1 MKNKDNFTEAPYN
14 EFDAPIPGQSL
25 TDTPGNYPWE
35 HPPQF
40 TDPAEVAEF
49 LWQTLHQEQ
58 FLEQTIGMLDA
69 GVPVEAIARVLLF
82 GGFMEG
88 KFSPDVAFIITE
100 PLMKMILSI
109 GVKANVDNIRI
120 SMQDITNNEQL
131 KSIAK
136 TKSANKRFKQAVKE
150 VQSDVK
156 KGDTKGLM
164 SKPETQGEN

>member
-1 MKNKDNFTEAPYN
+1 MDEIN
-14 EFDAPIPGQSL
+14 EGVGNPFDTPVPGQSL

-35 HPPQF
+35 HPPQY
-40 TDPAEVAEF
+40 E
-49 LWQTLHQEQ
+49 QTLMRLQIFFGKHYQTKNNC
-58 FLEQTIGMLDA
+58 LEQTIGMLDA

-109 GVKANVDNIRI
+109 GVKANVNNIRI
-120 SMQDITNNEQL
+120 SMQDITNNSQRQ
-131 KSIAK
+131 SIAK
-136 TKSANKRFKQAVKE
+136 TKMANQRFKEAVKD

-156 KGDTKGLM
+156 KGNTKGLM

>member
-1 MKNKDNFTEAPYN
+1 MDEIN
-14 EFDAPIPGQSL
+14 EGVGNPFDTPVPGQSL

-120 SMQDITNNEQL
+120 SMQDITNNETYCNCRSFYL
-131 KSIAK
+131 VYNSLYYRTMGISYILCFII
-136 TKSANKRFKQAVKE
+136 TCVINSYNFIFI
-150 VQSDVK
+150 
-156 KGDTKGLM
+156 
-164 SKPETQGEN
+164 N

>member
-1 MKNKDNFTEAPYN
+1 MDEIN
-14 EFDAPIPGQSL
+14 EGVGDPFDAPIPGQSL

-35 HPPQF
+35 HPPQY
-40 TDPAEVAEF
+40 TDPAEAAEF
-49 LWQTLHQEQ
+49 IWQSLHQDQ
-58 FLEQTIGMLDA
+58 FMEQTIGMLDA

-109 GVKANVDNIRI
+109 GVRANVENIRI
-120 SMQDITNNEQL
+120 SMQDITNNSQRQ
-131 KSIAK
+131 SIAK
-136 TKSANKRFKQAVKE
+136 TKMANQRFKEAVKD

-156 KGDTKGLM
+156 KGNTKGLM

>member
-1 MKNKDNFTEAPYN
+1 MDEIKEGVGNP
-14 EFDAPIPGQSL
+14 FDTPVPGQSL

-35 HPPQF
+35 HPPQY

-88 KFSPDVAFIITE
+88 KFSADVAFIITE
-100 PLMKMILSI
+100 PLMKIILSI

-120 SMQDITNNEQL
+120 SMQDITNNSQRQ
-131 KSIAK
+131 SIAK
-136 TKSANKRFKQAVKE
+136 TKMANQRFKEAVKD

-156 KGDTKGLM
+156 KGNTKGLM
-164 SKPETQGEN
+164 SKPKTQGEN

>member
-1 MKNKDNFTEAPYN
+1 MDEIKEGVGNP
-14 EFDAPIPGQSL
+14 FDTPIPGQSL

-35 HPPQF
+35 HPPQY

-100 PLMKMILSI
+100 TLMKMILSI

-120 SMQDITNNEQL
+120 SMQDITNNEQRQ
-131 KSIAK
+131 SIAK
-136 TKSANKRFKQAVKE
+136 TKMANQRFKEAVKD

-156 KGDTKGLM
+156 KGNTKGLM